1 MLALASLAVAWFKY
15 RNESNL
21 FKLTHIEG
29 EVDCLRDGPQT
40 KLHRVVLLAEAR
52 EVAQARVLRVRR
64 LDTPVVPV
72 PHDYPAPDDV
82 PEGKGPPT
90 ARMAGAIRHRMVS
103 GQPGEPGRA
112 VAWLALDGEII
123 SGACPAN
130 FV

>member
-1 MLALASLAVAWFKY
+1 MVSAVFHVPREARTTGPVAVA
-15 RNESNL
+15 
-21 FKLTHIEG
+21 
-29 EVDCLRDGPQT
+29 
-40 KLHRVVLLAEAR
+40 A
-52 EVAQARVLRVRR
+52 
-64 LDTPVVPV
+64 
-72 PHDYPAPDDV
+72 APDDV

>member
-1 MLALASLAVAWFKY
+1 MARDFEIARFSVDIFGKAPQHM
-15 RNESNL
+15 R
-21 FKLTHIEG
+21 
-29 EVDCLRDGPQT
+29 VDCLRDAPQT